1 MPKPFIPLTRA
12 QFLSAVSSYSWSPAK
27 SEIHVHH
34 TWRPNHS
41 QYRGLAS
48 IEGMWRYHTVEN
60 KWSDIAQHVSIGPEG
75 TIWTGRTWSRTPAS
89 AIGYSHRGVFMIE
102 TIGDFDNGKDVLDG
116 EQFDSLLSVV
126 AILQIYFQ
134 LPLWSS
140 IKFHNEMSGKSCPGE
155 SVDRT
160 QFIFAVRE
168 KRAELEAGA
177 FDFAVATRSGTAAA
191 AKVSSVFEADPVSVD
206 QSDGDVEIEHGKAL
220 EDAFADPPAMAPAAG
235 VRSIDEPDGPAAQ
248 VRGVLAEAGKQEDE
262 LTALYVELG
271 RLQTMNGRA
280 AMAPGEAVVLPSG
293 MTNHFAKLGRILFRR
308 ISRELHML
316 ICGTDPQDKEERD
329 RLRAAF
335 SLGNDAITAALVAVM
350 TTGLGITG
358 GIAVVVAAIVLKRI
372 LAPTLEETCQ
382 YFGAL
387 LAE

>member
-1 MPKPFIPLTRA
+1 MPKPFIPLTRS
-12 QFLSAVSSYSWSPAK
+12 QFLAAVSSYSWSPVK

-34 TWRPNHS
+34 TWRPNHG

-48 IEGMWRYHTVEN
+48 IEGMWRYHTVDNE
-60 KWSDIAQHVSIGPEG
+60 WSDIAQHVSIGPEG
-75 TIWTGRTWSRTPAS
+75 TIWTGRTWNRVPAS
-89 AIGYSHRGVFMIE
+89 AKGHSHRGVFMIE
-102 TIGDFDNGKDVLDG
+102 TVGDFDHGRDVLDG

-140 IKFHNEMSGKSCPGE
+140 IKFHNQMSGKTCPGE

-160 QFIFAVRE
+160 QFILAVRD

-177 FDFAVATRSGTAAA
+177 FDFAVATRSGAAAA
-191 AKVSSVFEADPVSVD
+191 AKVLSAFEADPIPVD
-206 QSDGDVEIEHGKAL
+206 QTDGDVEVEHGERL
-220 EDAFADPPAMAPAAG
+220 EELFADPPIMEPAAG
-235 VRSIDEPDGPAAQ
+235 VRAIDEPDGPAAQ
-248 VRGVLAEAGKQEDE
+248 VRGVLAEASNEEDE

-271 RLQTMNGRA
+271 RRQTMNGRT

-293 MTNHFAKLGRILFRR
+293 MSDHFDKLGRLLFRR

-335 SLGNDAITAALVAVM
+335 SLGDDAITAALVAVM

-372 LAPTLEETCQ
+372 LAPTLEETCR